1 MCADVQETPG
11 AIVMP
16 QYNSRN
22 MYGIR
27 KMKSALLK
35 RIKDGLK
42 KNVMEN
48 KITINHNVEQFIFSK

>member
-1 MCADVQETPG
+1 MCADVQGTP
-11 AIVMP
+11 AAVIMS
-16 QYNSRN
+16 QYIPRN

-27 KMKSALLK
+27 KIKSALLK